1 MRKTN
6 NAPAFEH
13 VPLHVLNAA
22 ARRADAVQ
30 REQAMDAAQVA
41 KDAID
46 EAFIEQ
52 PRNGKRRQKPLRPL
66 TVE

>member
-1 MRKTN
+1 MARSN
-6 NAPAFEH
+6 NAPAWH
-13 VPLHVLNAA
+13 APPLHVLNAA
-22 ARRADAVQ
+22 ARRADAIQ

-46 EAFIEQ
+46 EAFVEQ
-52 PRNGKRRQKPLRPL
+52 PRGGKRRQKPIRPL